1 MIKKLFSVSFFL
13 VALTIVSCKKS
24 STSSNDSGIKTDS
37 LYVSLS
43 TNTLEYNGFD
53 YTKVIVKDKAGNDI
67 TSSCSLILDNSQ
79 VIKSNFTPSKTGT
92 FKINAVYQQIPSTF
106 VSLKVNP
113 KSASP
118 FTQKVLLEDCTGTW
132 CGYCPRAADL
142 IETYKSNHPNCIS
155 LAIHGGNSSDPFL
168 FQYFSSFNSRFA
180 VQGYPTVILNR
191 KSEWSEDPAEI
202 DALLTKWAPLGLSIA
217 STINNST
224 INGTVKVKF
233 NVNTDKALK
242 IVVALVENG
251 LVYPQTNYYSIG
263 NLTPYLYDSAN
274 PVNNFVHNGVLRRT
288 ATNLFGDAIPATS
301 QLKNNIYELP
311 FSIPVSGNTA
321 IGTYTA
327 NAAKCGIIAYVCD
340 ANNYGATN
348 SLGILN
354 VQYAD
359 AGTTKNFD

>member
-1 MIKKLFSVSFFL
+1 MIKKLFSASLFL
-13 VALTIVSCKKS
+13 VVLTIVSCKKS
-24 STSSNDSGIKTDS
+24 GTSSNDSGIKTDS

-43 TNTLEYNGFD
+43 TNILEYNGFD
-53 YTKVIVKDKAGNDI
+53 FTKVIVKDKAGNDI
-67 TSSCSLILDNSQ
+67 TSSCNLILDNSQ
-79 VIKSNFTPSKTGT
+79 VIKSNFTPTKTGS
-92 FKINAVYQQIPSTF
+92 FKINAVYQQIPST
-106 VSLKVNP
+106 VATLTVNP

-155 LAIHGGNSSDPFL
+155 LAVHGGNSSDPFL
-168 FQYFSSFNSRFA
+168 FQYFSSFNSHFA
-180 VQGYPTVILNR
+180 MQGYPTVILNR

-202 DALLTKWAPLGLSIA
+202 DALLTKWAPLGLSIS
-217 STINNST
+217 STINNSN

-233 NVNTDKALK
+233 NVNTDKSLK

-251 LVYPQTNYYSIG
+251 LVYPQTNYT
-263 NLTPYLYDSAN
+263 NLYNGVDPIID
-274 PVNNFVHNGVLRRT
+274 FVHNGVLRRT
-288 ATNLFGDAIPATS
+288 ATNLYGDPVPATS

-311 FSIPVSGNTA
+311 FSIPVTGNTA
-321 IGTYTA
+321 TGTYTA
-327 NAAKCGIIAYVCD
+327 NATKCGIIAYVCD
-340 ANNYGATN
+340 ANNYGASN

-359 AGTTKNFD
+359 AGTVKNFD